1 MTVFGES
8 YAGAYDDLYAG
19 KDYRGECD
27 RIELLFRRHAAG
39 EIASVLD
46 LGCGTGT
53 HALLLA
59 QRGYRLTGVD
69 LAPDMLL
76 QARAKADSDGIAAS
90 WIEGDVRT
98 VDAGGPYDAALMMF
112 AVLGY
117 QHTNDDAVATFANAR
132 RHLRPGGLLV
142 FDTWYGPGVIADPP
156 TSGSRAAETIG
167 GTILRNVTSELD
179 VRHHLCHVQ
188 YTLSRTDEDG
198 VTRMSRETHVVRYFF
213 PMEIELLLGATG
225 FELMAMSAFE
235 DPDRDPDGRT
245 WNVLVVAK
253 AKA

>member
-1 MTVFGES
+1 MSVFGAS

-27 RIELLFRRHAAG
+27 RVELMFRRHAEGAT
-39 EIASVLD
+39 ESVLD

-59 QRGYRLTGVD
+59 RRGYRMTGVD
-69 LAPDMLL
+69 LAPDMLS
-76 QARAKADSDGIAAS
+76 QARAKAAADDIRAE
-90 WIEGDVRT
+90 WIEGDVRS
-98 VDAGGPYDAALMMF
+98 VVAGGPYDAALMMF

-117 QHTNDDAVATFANAR
+117 QHTNADAVSTFANVR

-142 FDTWYGPGVIADPP
+142 FDAWHGPGVIADPP
-156 TSGSRAAETIG
+156 TSGSRAVETDG

-179 VRHHLCHVQ
+179 VRHHLCSVR

-198 VTRMSRETHVVRYFF
+198 VTHMSRETHIVRYFF
-213 PMEIELLLGATG
+213 PMELELMLGATG
-225 FELMAMSAFE
+225 FDVLAMSTAE
-235 DPDRDPDGRT
+235 DPDREPDGRT

-253 AKA
+253 ARP